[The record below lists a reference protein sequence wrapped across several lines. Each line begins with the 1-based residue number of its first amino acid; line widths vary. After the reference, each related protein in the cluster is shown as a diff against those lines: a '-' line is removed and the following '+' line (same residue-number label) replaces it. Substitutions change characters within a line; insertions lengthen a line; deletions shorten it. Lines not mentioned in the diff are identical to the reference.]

1 MSIRAESYADEVAA
15 LEGNLAAYAK
25 KSFEP
30 FSQAFVDGG
39 DIHKTYADQWRNPET
54 SARLTKRTPLQIE
67 RDRILYSFG
76 IRKQT
81 EKYHVLY
88 NGQRRIVRNYTTHT
102 MRMAQVTRA
111 MSRALDLNADF
122 AEAIALGSK
131 VGALPFVYASKDA
144 VSSWVRAKLLEL
156 DHEFAKNDP
165 CARPPKQQ
173 LAMDFGADALPSWIE
188 QLRSSYVLDRVRKY
202 VPWAAG
208 QSIEQAYSSG
218 QQAYWQLS
226 TNPYVVESKSRT
238 HYPETMYGIWRHSRG
253 IPHGK
258 GAFHHRCSMTG
269 ASSGHHEISWENLT
283 YEAIVVQYADDIT
296 WIIENLNDANSA
308 ALLNN
313 RRSVYDSLID
323 VLERDDRDTPES
335 LFRALQ
341 RHDAGRLYTYFIDDF
356 IRTSHARLLALRDGA
371 VGRMALREGLD
382 QAAFIGLSAEAESEL
397 NRMAEFL
404 HTRVFTEPRLQN
416 RFAMLKTISV
426 ACVDLLYNG
435 TDGVLP
441 RVIRERGIL
450 ERWGD
455 DKTKRAEELI
465 SDSVHRV
472 QLAVNIFADMGD
484 QEIYDF
490 VGIQSL

>member
-1 MSIRAESYADEVAA
+1 MATRSDSYADEVAA
-15 LEGNLAAYAK
+15 IEGGLAAYAK

-30 FSQAFVDGG
+30 FSQSFVDGG
-39 DIHKTYADQWRNPET
+39 DIFKTYSDQWKNPET

-102 MRMAQVTRA
+102 MRMAQVARA
-111 MSRALDLNADF
+111 MSRALDLNSDF

-131 VGALPFVYASKDA
+131 VGTLPFVYASKDA
-144 VSSWVRAKLLEL
+144 ISGWVRKKIIDIDAQ
-156 DHEFAKNDP
+156 FAKNDP
-165 CARPPKQQ
+165 SAKPPRTQ
-173 LAMDFGADALPSWIE
+173 LAMDFGTDALPSWVE
-188 QLRSSYVLDRVRKY
+188 QLRSTYAFERIRKY
-202 VPWAAG
+202 IPWAAG
-208 QSIEQAYSSG
+208 AGIEQAYSSG

-226 TNPYVVESKSRT
+226 TNPYVVESKART
-238 HYPETMYGIWRHSRG
+238 HYPETMFGIWRHSRG
-253 IPHGK
+253 LPQGK
-258 GAFHHRCSMTG
+258 DTFHHRCLMSG
-269 ASSGHHEISWENLT
+269 AADGYHDIRWNHLT
-283 YEAIVVQYADDIT
+283 YEAIVAQYADDIT

-308 ALLNN
+308 ALLNS
-313 RRSVYDSLID
+313 RPSVYEALID
-323 VLERDDRDTPES
+323 VLEQDKDDAPVA
-335 LFRALQ
+335 LFRAL
-341 RHDAGRLYTYFIDDF
+341 RNHDAGRLYTYFIDDF
-356 IRTSHARLLALRDGA
+356 IRASQRALSLLGDGATGRQALRGGGSRD
-371 VGRMALREGLD
+371 AL
-382 QAAFIGLSAEAESEL
+382 IGLSFEAEAQL
-397 NRMAEFL
+397 TRMAEFL

-416 RFAMLKTISV
+416 RFAMLQTISV

-435 TDGVLP
+435 TDNVLP
-441 RVIRERGIL
+441 RFIRERGIL

-455 DKTKRAEELI
+455 EKTKRAEELVNDPI
-465 SDSVHRV
+465 HRV